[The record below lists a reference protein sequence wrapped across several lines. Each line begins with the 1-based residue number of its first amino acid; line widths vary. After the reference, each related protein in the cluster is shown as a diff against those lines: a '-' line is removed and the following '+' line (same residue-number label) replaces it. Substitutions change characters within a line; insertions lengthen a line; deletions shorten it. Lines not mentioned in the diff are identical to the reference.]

1 MPVIAGGGVGTPEHA
16 REAVADVGV
25 DAVAVASV
33 LHYGKCTIGDIKAR
47 LAMADVP
54 VRVSA

>member
-1 MPVIAGGGVGTPEHA
+1 
-16 REAVADVGV
+16 V

-33 LHYGKCTIGDIKAR
+33 LHYGKCTIGDIKTR

-54 VRVSA
+54 VRASA